1 VKRGSPGYPQNDVAI
16 EDARA
21 EREIAP
27 LSSHRLEKFER
38 LDNAALPAP
47 RPRARGDPRKP
58 IRRNLIDPPAA
69 LTRCHRYATY
79 CSKQG
84 EVPRSMHRRTRRSIG
99 AARGEAAPLVR
110 RFSSGVAYRANSLSL
125 SLSSH
130 LITAQVNRY
139 SLDPRGT
146 GRAGRAGEGIQPKAG
161 YLHIY
166 SIFTRVFT

>member
-84 EVPRSMHRRTRRSIG
+84 EVPRS
-99 AARGEAAPLVR
+99 
-110 RFSSGVAYRANSLSL
+110 LSL
-125 SLSSH
+125 SLSFALARARIRYAALRTADVFRRRCAVSH

>member
-1 VKRGSPGYPQNDVAI
+1 LRPRCSTARTYFNGGISPEADRSVKRGSPGYPQNDVAI

-125 SLSSH
+125 SLSLFRSRSSAH
-130 LITAQVNRY
+130 TLRRFAH
-139 SLDPRGT
+139 S
-146 GRAGRAGEGIQPKAG
+146 
-161 YLHIY
+161 
-166 SIFTRVFT
+166 